1 MDCQHQEPNCEH
13 FRKFST
19 SEYNRWNRLRY
30 YVTKF
35 LMNDVSS
42 SDFQIHIVPIAR
54 LEAFRP
60 LKASKLEAFRGLKP
74 YSQIGGF

>member
-1 MDCQHQEPNCEH
+1 MWVIFHTVPEMKKMSRESGPLNLGPFECTPV
-13 FRKFST
+13 KFP
-19 SEYNRWNRLRY
+19 
-30 YVTKF
+30 KK
-35 LMNDVSS
+35 
-42 SDFQIHIVPIAR
+42 HIVPIAR

>member
-1 MDCQHQEPNCEH
+1 M
-13 FRKFST
+13 S
-19 SEYNRWNRLRY
+19 
-30 YVTKF
+30 
-35 LMNDVSS
+35 LMIYIVGLGHIVGIPILVQIIIVSYA
-42 SDFQIHIVPIAR
+42 HIVPIAR

>member
-1 MDCQHQEPNCEH
+1 MQISLKRIKILLLSKPNPNS
-13 FRKFST
+13 KSMQLGL
-19 SEYNRWNRLRY
+19 RLD
-30 YVTKF
+30 TK
-35 LMNDVSS
+35 LTAN
-42 SDFQIHIVPIAR
+42 HIVPIAR

>member
-1 MDCQHQEPNCEH
+1 MRTEPDHSSEDIILLF
-13 FRKFST
+13 FRCHSA
-19 SEYNRWNRLRY
+19 L
-30 YVTKF
+30 
-35 LMNDVSS
+35 DVKVS
-42 SDFQIHIVPIAR
+42 HIVPIAR